1 MHENFEEEELNER
14 LDQREQELIEEAEAA
29 VEEAEAFEPFIGVAP
44 PKISVAN
51 QEYLRNNYKKVDL
64 TTLCANTG
72 MSPED
77 VTMYLEAYEMYVKQ
91 SGGSTNE
98 RVNFIVSVDE
108 NGYIGFGLQWP
119 NMDKAEKILPHLG
132 KAMYI
137 LNEGKIKQQMLQFLI
152 RFSEEKGAYHA
163 VKSIIEGWQEQ
174 ENHIDQPIVQPHEV
188 FGNGGH

>member
-1 MHENFEEEELNER
+1 MHENFKEEVPQDEQPVETSAEEEL
-14 LDQREQELIEEAEAA
+14 LSDDFDVTAA
-29 VEEAEAFEPFIGVAP
+29 GP
-44 PKISVAN
+44 PIISVAN

-64 TTLCANTG
+64 TTLCAATG

-77 VTMYLEAYEMYVKQ
+77 VTIYLQAYEEYIKR
-91 SGGSTNE
+91 SGGSGTE

-119 NMDKAEKILPHLG
+119 NMEKAERILPHLG
-132 KAMYI
+132 KVMYI

-163 VKSIIEGWQEQ
+163 VKTIIQGWQEQ
-174 ENHIDQPIVQPHEV
+174 EKDIEQPIVQPHEV
-188 FGNGGH
+188 FGNGGN